1 MAVNIKVHHLDR
13 IGRITLF
20 HRKRAGL
27 SRNALADLAGVGKT
41 IIYEI
46 EHGKTTVRLDTLI
59 RVLATLNISV
69 LLESP
74 LMASFEAQGD
84 AKR

>member
-1 MAVNIKVHHLDR
+1 MAVNIEAYHLDR
-13 IGRITLF
+13 IGRIVLF

-41 IIYEI
+41 VIYEI

-59 RVLATLNISV
+59 RVLATLNVSV
-69 LLESP
+69 RLESP
-74 LMASFEAQGD
+74 LMASFEEKGD
-84 AKR
+84 AER